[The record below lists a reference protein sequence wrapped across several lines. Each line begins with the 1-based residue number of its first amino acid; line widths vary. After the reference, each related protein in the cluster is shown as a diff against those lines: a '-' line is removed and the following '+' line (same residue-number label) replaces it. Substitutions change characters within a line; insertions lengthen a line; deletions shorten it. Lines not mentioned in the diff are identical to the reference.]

1 MKSIEVNKKS
11 SASLK
16 NAELRLK
23 ESGRQDSNLRLLGP
37 KPSALAKLSYTPC
50 IDVLPILGQ
59 NGNLDLEGI

>member
-37 KPSALAKLSYTPC
+37 KPS
-50 IDVLPILGQ
+50 DFVL
-59 NGNLDLEGI
+59 DD